1 MKINRN
7 DLLKV
12 AFILD
17 DVLKKNNIRKY
28 LVQDNELL
36 YWVEGIERGFVI
48 RYKQNCLSLELII

>member
-1 MKINRN
+1 MRINRN

-17 DVLKKNNIRKY
+17 DILKKNKITKY

-48 RYKQNCLSLELII
+48 RYK

>member
-1 MKINRN
+1 MKISRN

-17 DVLKKNNIRKY
+17 DILKKNNIRKY

-36 YWVEGIERGFVI
+36 YWVEGIERGFAI
-48 RYKQNCLSLELII
+48 RYK